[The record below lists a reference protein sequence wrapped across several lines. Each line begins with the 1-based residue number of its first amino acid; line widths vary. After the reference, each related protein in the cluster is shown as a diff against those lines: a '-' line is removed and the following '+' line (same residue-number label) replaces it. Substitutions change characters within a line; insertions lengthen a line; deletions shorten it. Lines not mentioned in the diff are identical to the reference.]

1 LSWGVQYLAFFYI
14 NFNRI
19 IMSSRRA
26 DNLFSEYI
34 IRSFKA
40 KSFLILL
47 YQIVKV
53 KERRNFGQLFIIVI
67 LFNWYCFPNRKTL
80 KKMFNVF
87 KLNKSDQFI
96 FTLPFKSPETLKIL
110 EGDIC
115 KFSYGSNP

>member
-1 LSWGVQYLAFFYI
+1 MHNAPFYQTGCENYARDIIIPFIILEDFF
-14 NFNRI
+14 
-19 IMSSRRA
+19 
-26 DNLFSEYI
+26 
-34 IRSFKA
+34 SFR
-40 KSFLILL
+40 KSD
-47 YQIVKV
+47 QRKEA

-67 LFNWYCFPNRKTL
+67 LFNWDCFPNRKTL

-87 KLNKSDQFI
+87 KLNKSNQFI